1 MRAHTRRLALDHTT
15 THTHKKNSRAAVS
28 FRDASLFPIFTTGL
42 DELRRLGPGSSSS
55 EDGGGGLVGDGM
67 PPLSSSPSSSSA
79 LLLAGGAGG
88 GGSGGGLKEGGE
100 DGPDAKLCEATL
112 QLVLACLSFDFVGTC
127 LDESAEDLG
136 TIQVPTPWRAAVEPP
151 ETPVLFF
158 RLYAARPRPP
168 LSSLS
173 LECLVRLA
181 SVRRSLFGSD
191 AARARFLGAL
201 VSGSAALLRARA
213 GLEQHANYHE
223 LCRLLCRLKTN
234 YQLSEL
240 VAAEGYADWIALVA
254 DFTVSSLRAWA
265 WAQGSV
271 FYLLGLWSRLVT
283 SVPYLK
289 GDAPCRLDAH
299 VPQIVAAYVHSRL
312 EAARAAAAADGGDA
326 DPLAGG
332 DGGGSGGGGG
342 SRRRSGGGGGSDD
355 GDEFDGG
362 SAEALAEQLDAL
374 PHLARFD
381 YRSSAEL
388 LAAAFDPL
396 AAAAAAAAASAT
408 SAASPPTPQA
418 RAEAA
423 AVEGQLAW
431 LVHIIAAVVRGRL
444 TASASSASS
453 EASEAIDGDLA
464 ARVFALAAALDGRPL
479 SGGGGG
485 GGRSASGGG
494 GGPDAATNDAATES
508 TSAALASAAAAANDP
523 SIPPPPLPA
532 PPPPHSLLRAR
543 ERSRQRL
550 ELALLSFFSAFRK
563 VYVGEQVVHSSKVY
577 SRLRER
583 LGGGLG
589 DHAAVLDAMMGKVA
603 SNLVTYGGD
612 GEAASG
618 GAGSA
623 ASLGS
628 ASAPA
633 SPSLSAL
640 SLASSSSNPASSPL
654 LTVSPTYA
662 PDVMAATLDLF
673 ADLAAGYM
681 SGKLVLALP
690 TTRALLARHSPEA
703 LPFLRAPGLSST
715 SGSAAATATKGPAS
729 ARHRTAFYATLSK
742 LLFMDD
748 SPARFRAFVAPL
760 QATLAG
766 MAASAGA
773 ASAAETAVAS
783 SPRHAAA
790 AAAQLPPLNPAALA
804 ASCSP
809 ELASG
814 VFRDLRGLLSS
825 ATSRRAYSLCFD
837 WLHPAHSR
845 VLLAA
850 LAAWA
855 PGPLVAV
862 PALKFYGE
870 LALNKAQR
878 LAFDGSSPNGIL
890 LFRELSKAVVA
901 YGRALLSQVASEGAA
916 GVVGG

>member
-213 GLEQHANYHE
+213 GLEQHANYHA

-332 DGGGSGGGGG
+332 DGGGAEGGEGRGGGAAAEGG
-342 SRRRSGGGGGSDD
+342 ATTATSSTAVRPRPSRSSSTRCRTWLDSTTGALRNYWPPPSTRWRRRRRQQRLRRPRRPPLRRRRRAPRPRRSRASSRGWCTSSPPSSAAGSRPQRLPRPPRRRRRSTG
-355 GDEFDGG
+355 
-362 SAEALAEQLDAL
+362 
-374 PHLARFD
+374 
-381 YRSSAEL
+381 
-388 LAAAFDPL
+388 
-396 AAAAAAAAASAT
+396 T
-408 SAASPPTPQA
+408 
-418 RAEAA
+418 
-423 AVEGQLAW
+423 
-431 LVHIIAAVVRGRL
+431 
-444 TASASSASS
+444 
-453 EASEAIDGDLA
+453 
-464 ARVFALAAALDGRPL
+464 
-479 SGGGGG
+479 
-485 GGRSASGGG
+485 
-494 GGPDAATNDAATES
+494 
-508 TSAALASAAAAANDP
+508 
-523 SIPPPPLPA
+523 
-532 PPPPHSLLRAR
+532 
-543 ERSRQRL
+543 
-550 ELALLSFFSAFRK
+550 
-563 VYVGEQVVHSSKVY
+563 
-577 SRLRER
+577 
-583 LGGGLG
+583 
-589 DHAAVLDAMMGKVA
+589 
-603 SNLVTYGGD
+603 
-612 GEAASG
+612 
-618 GAGSA
+618 
-623 ASLGS
+623 
-628 ASAPA
+628 
-633 SPSLSAL
+633 
-640 SLASSSSNPASSPL
+640 
-654 LTVSPTYA
+654 
-662 PDVMAATLDLF
+662 
-673 ADLAAGYM
+673 
-681 SGKLVLALP
+681 
-690 TTRALLARHSPEA
+690 
-703 LPFLRAPGLSST
+703 
-715 SGSAAATATKGPAS
+715 
-729 ARHRTAFYATLSK
+729 
-742 LLFMDD
+742 
-748 SPARFRAFVAPL
+748 
-760 QATLAG
+760 
-766 MAASAGA
+766 
-773 ASAAETAVAS
+773 
-783 SPRHAAA
+783 
-790 AAAQLPPLNPAALA
+790 
-804 ASCSP
+804 
-809 ELASG
+809 
-814 VFRDLRGLLSS
+814 
-825 ATSRRAYSLCFD
+825 
-837 WLHPAHSR
+837 
-845 VLLAA
+845 
-850 LAAWA
+850 
-855 PGPLVAV
+855 
-862 PALKFYGE
+862 
-870 LALNKAQR
+870 
-878 LAFDGSSPNGIL
+878 
-890 LFRELSKAVVA
+890 
-901 YGRALLSQVASEGAA
+901 
-916 GVVGG
+916 